1 MLGRLFDTA
10 PALAAALLVCGC
22 STFASNPPM
31 ADIAGGEA
39 AGSLKDGWA
48 PNVVQAAATKMYA
61 APAKPNSPIGS
72 GSPQGAASC
81 QTDHDCVVMLAA
93 LIKDPKRRW
102 IGQPQTAAEYANGTR
117 FFAYRA
123 LRARLSCRELK
134 RAVDDTKLAAA
145 RLQAPASG
153 LSAAQAASALSLSTA
168 VGIELN
174 NEIAGRCRAAPPH
187 TQARAA
193 WDAATRAQLAER
205 LRHRPA

>member
-1 MLGRLFDTA
+1 MLGRLFRTA
-10 PALAAALLVCGC
+10 PALAAALLLCGC
-22 STFASNPPM
+22 STFASQPPM
-31 ADIAGGEA
+31 ADIGGGEA

-48 PNVVQAAATKMYA
+48 PNVVQAAATKVYA
-61 APAKPNSPIGS
+61 APAGKPNAPIAS

-81 QTDHDCVVMLAA
+81 QTDRDCVVMLAA

-102 IGQPQTAAEYANGTR
+102 LGQPQTAAEYANGTR

-134 RAVDDTKLAAA
+134 RAVDDTKTAAA

-153 LSAAQAASALSLSTA
+153 LSAAQAASTLSLSTA

-174 NEIAGRCRAAPPH
+174 NEIAGRCRAPPPH

-193 WDAATRAQLAER
+193 WVPGRALAS
-205 LRHRPA
+205 